1 MTATTT
7 GQEPRAASPELSPLH
22 TWLLRAA
29 ARGETIDA
37 IARRTGLSH
46 RSITRHFSRIY
57 RTLGARNRAHAVAL
71 AYRHGHLDPADH
83 EPNTPPPRPDRTSRA
98 TRTRGLPTRTT
109 R

>member
-37 IARRTGLSH
+37 IARRTGLSR
-46 RSITRHFSRIY
+46 RSRHFTRIY
-57 RTLGARNRAHAVAL
+57 RALGARNRAHAVAL
-71 AYRHGHLDPADH
+71 AYRHGHLNPADH
-83 EPNTPPPRPDRTSRA
+83 EPNTPPPRPDRTSRTA
-98 TRTRGLPTRTT
+98 RTRRLPTRTT